1 MQGSE
6 IFSKFSHAQNGF
18 FNSSPLFVG
27 SKRLIFRD
35 KRSRLTEGVN
45 DDDEK
50 NAKPAISEAKR
61 CGILGDFLAK
71 NILRLP
77 THVYYKVTNIKY
89 FLQHNIYI
97 YIWYAYSISCTP
109 LYTHKVHTTVVDFLQ
124 PIAQK
129 AKKVGLVKRFQHS
142 WFRAGRGWNNG
153 VVSSVTNWFLQLH
166 SRCPSQKWLIP
177 LKLTI
182 FNRVRESSNGQWWF
196 AILVLWKSIYYQL
209 QIDLGKRQPASHNI
223 RWETYMT
230 SMAQQNTLCKN
241 WEINW

>member
-1 MQGSE
+1 MDSLILLLCLWDLKGWSSGTRGAASLKALTMTTKKMRSLPLAKQNAVEFWE
-6 IFSKFSHAQNGF
+6 IFLQKISLGCLHMCITKSQTSN
-18 FNSSPLFVG
+18 
-27 SKRLIFRD
+27 IFY
-35 KRSRLTEGVN
+35 
-45 DDDEK
+45 
-50 NAKPAISEAKR
+50 
-61 CGILGDFLAK
+61 
-71 NILRLP
+71 NI
-77 THVYYKVTNIKY
+77 
-89 FLQHNIYI
+89 IYI

-241 WEINW
+241 WEINWSQNQIHQIF